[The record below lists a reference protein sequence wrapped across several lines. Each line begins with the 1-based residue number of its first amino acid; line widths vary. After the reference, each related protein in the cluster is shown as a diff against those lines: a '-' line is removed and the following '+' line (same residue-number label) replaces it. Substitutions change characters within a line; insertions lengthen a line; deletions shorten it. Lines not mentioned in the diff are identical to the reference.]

1 MKTLAEE
8 YDLILVAKPVDEAG
22 IAAARLEAAGI
33 PTLTDKGGIGGGYV
47 PTVFCDLY
55 VPKGS
60 GVRALAVLE
69 QRGDLNALS
78 DAAVGQPETEP
89 DVRRPWLDGS
99 VPFVLL
105 ALFGMLLV
113 LLLLNVFFPAFL

>member
-8 YDLILVAKPVDEAG
+8 YDLVLVAKPVDEAG
-22 IAAARLEAAGI
+22 LAASRLEAAGI
-33 PTLTDKGGIGGGYV
+33 PTLTDKRGIEGGYV

-60 GVRALAVLE
+60 GARALVVLA

-78 DAAVGQPETEP
+78 DAEVGQPETERNA
-89 DVRRPWLDGS
+89 RRPWLDKR
-99 VPFVLL
+99 VLLVLL
-105 ALFGMLLV
+105 AIFGTFLV
-113 LLLLNVFFPAFL
+113 LLLLNAF